1 MSKNTHGST
10 TSYLKSEAFRRFTL
24 IELLVV
30 IAIIA
35 ILAAMLMP
43 ALNNARDRAKSANC
57 MNNVKQIGQ
66 AFFQYRDANEG
77 WCFSLLVGL
86 KPSYYWPIH
95 LKEKYGIQTNSYQC
109 AAATPPTNW
118 DADYNYQLVSYGYNY
133 YHLAC
138 STYYN
143 GDANL
148 PAKEVQIKAPGT
160 TIAFLEAGSLA
171 NPPLLSHGRYAVNSF
186 FRDANGGIGGGAC
199 ARHNNSIMIN
209 WFDGHASSIQVA
221 NWMNP
226 YTELGSVSAK
236 SHVGTITNFW
246 DRAKLRK

>member
-1 MSKNTHGST
+1 MDRQK
-10 TSYLKSEAFRRFTL
+10 KFFTL

-43 ALNNARDRAKSANC
+43 ALSNARDRAKSANC

-77 WCFSLLVGL
+77 WCFTLYVGL
-86 KPSYYWPIH
+86 KPNYYWPIH
-95 LKEKYGIQTNSYQC
+95 LRDKYGIQNKSYQC
-109 AAATPPTNW
+109 AAATAPANW
-118 DADYNYQLVSYGYNY
+118 NADYQYQTVSYGYNY
-133 YHLAC
+133 YHLA
-138 STYYN
+138 SSHYYG
-143 GDANL
+143 GDGNL

-171 NPPLLSHGRYAVNSF
+171 NTPLLSYGRYAVNSF
-186 FRDANGGIGGGAC
+186 FRDYNGGIGGGAC
-199 ARHNNSIMIN
+199 ARHNSSIMIN
-209 WFDGHASSIQVA
+209 WFDGHASAMQIA

-226 YTELGSVSAK
+226 YTELGSVASANQVGK
-236 SHVGTITNFW
+236 SGNFW
-246 DRAKLRK
+246 DRANLRK

>member
-1 MSKNTHGST
+1 MSRKENDFIRAAG
-10 TSYLKSEAFRRFTL
+10 KQEKKQGFTL

-77 WCFSLLVGL
+77 WCFSLYVGL
-86 KPSYYWPIH
+86 KPNYYWPIH
-95 LKEKYGIQTNSYQC
+95 LRDKYGIQNKSYQC
-109 AAATPPTNW
+109 AAATAPANW
-118 DADYNYQLVSYGYNY
+118 NADYIYQTISYGYNY

-148 PAKEVQIKAPGT
+148 PAKDVQIKAPGT

-171 NPPLLSHGRYAVNSF
+171 NSPFLAYGRYAVNSF

-209 WFDGHASSIQVA
+209 WFDGHASGMQIA

-226 YTELGSVSAK
+226 YPELGSVSAK
-236 SHVGTITNFW
+236 SHVGTVANFW
-246 DRAKLRK
+246 DREKLRK